1 MKDICS
7 RLLIFLT
14 AVPAVLSCEDSIRT
28 SLPSPEDRMH
38 IKASVELVTVSFFNP
53 EANAVTF
60 TWEDTGFKDAGVPY
74 NYWFKMDLAGNSFET
89 SIDKRQVTGKNEIS
103 FTGVELKSFLNKWG
117 VQDGTLVRVEAEII
131 AEPVETEA
139 VEIQKYR
146 KPEVSKVEFNLICNT
161 TLVLET
167 QEKNYTFANDEVLA
181 VLASG
186 TYTCRAGDGDAIE
199 VTVPNDGLWRIV
211 LDFAAHTV
219 TAARP
224 QVWLLGDACSNG
236 WLLPTMPE
244 FISEGDGTV
253 KTWTGVLK
261 KGGEM
266 KFALATNTIWNF
278 NIPYIMPLK
287 NEAPLEDGPVQMTPD
302 GSPDCKWK
310 VPENGRYTISVNLE
324 ELTVSFTVIETFVL
338 KWNEIWMVGDATEGG
353 WNADPFRIKLEY
365 DGENSLKGHK
375 GVFYVDLYLSAGQFK
390 FPLEERHFEVPYLMP
405 DEVGDD
411 GLADLPA
418 AGEGCAIKYVAAP
431 GNPDHKWRV
440 NADRAGDY
448 RLVLDTE
455 EMTMTVYERK
465 ADDNDS
471 L

>member
-1 MKDICS
+1 MKDIFPKI
-7 RLLIFLT
+7 LIFL
-14 AVPAVLSCEDSIRT
+14 AALPAMLSCEDSLRT

-38 IKASVELVTVSFFNP
+38 IKVSAEQVTVSFFNP

-60 TWEDTGFKDAGVPY
+60 TWGDTGFKDEGVPY
-74 NYWFKMDLAGNSFET
+74 NYWFKMDIAGNSFET

-117 VQDGTLVRVEAEII
+117 VKDGTLVRVEAEVI
-131 AEPVETEA
+131 AEPVETESI
-139 VEIQKYR
+139 ENQKYR
-146 KPEVSKVEFNLICNT
+146 KPEVSKTEFNIICNT

-181 VLASG
+181 VLSAG
-186 TYTCRAGDGDAIE
+186 PYTCRAGDGDAIE
-199 VTVPNDGLWRIV
+199 VTVPKDGVWKLV
-211 LDFAAHTV
+211 LDFANHTV
-219 TAARP
+219 TPVRP
-224 QVWLLGDACSNG
+224 QMWLLGDACSNG
-236 WLLPTMPE
+236 WLLPSMPE
-244 FISEGDGTV
+244 FTSEGDGTV

-278 NIPYIMPLK
+278 NIPYIMPLT
-287 NEAPLEDGPVQMTPD
+287 NESSLEDGPVQMTPN

-310 VPENGRYTISVNLE
+310 IPENGRYTINVNLE
-324 ELTVSFTVIETFVL
+324 DLTVSFTTIETFTL

-365 DGENSLKGHK
+365 DGENTLKGHK
-375 GVFYVDLYLSAGQFK
+375 GVFYVDLSLSEGQFK

-405 DEVGDD
+405 DNVDDD

-418 AGEGCAIKYVAAP
+418 VGESCDIKYVAAP

-440 NADRAGDY
+440 SADRAGDY
-448 RLVLDTE
+448 RLVVDTE
-455 EMTMTVYERK
+455 EMTMTVYEQK
-465 ADDNDS
+465 SED
-471 L
+471 